1 MRRLFLPL
9 LLMTAGVAVGC
20 GGLPERSRSAD
31 PDDPRVKKLAGWW
44 HLYQSNSPDWP
55 KARGEWLA
63 RDAADR
69 QLLLDNLLKELLLDD
84 GADPRYAGRALRAR
98 REISWLGSEAT
109 DFIVAAFRQFGEKK
123 PADMIALNQLNAALA
138 SLQATK
144 ELDLV
149 LADPKLPTPLRLAAV
164 HALADI
170 ADPAA
175 HDALLACLAGDAKWE
190 LRSASAKTLRRST
203 GEPRV
208 RVALARALDDGDGF
222 VRTSAVKTLTP
233 ALDPVADTAV
243 LTRIVQIVGDD
254 PDPAARGACADALA
268 LHTGHAVVAAALV
281 HALGDGDPAVV
292 EHAAHALV
300 NMNDKNIQLALVD
313 ALERAVRQ
321 KQSELVDSLLVV
333 LRASVGRVPD
343 DINPDGW
350 RKLIRGTTD

>member
-1 MRRLFLPL
+1 MRRLLLPL
-9 LLMTAGVAVGC
+9 LLTTAGAAAGC
-20 GGLPERSRSAD
+20 GGPPAHRQAAN

-44 HLYQSNSPDWP
+44 QLYQTDSPDWP
-55 KARGEWLA
+55 KARSEWLT
-63 RDAADR
+63 RDPADR
-69 QLLLDNLLKELLLDD
+69 QLLLDNLFKELLLND

-109 DFIVAAFRQFGEKK
+109 DFIVAAFRQFGAKK
-123 PADMIALNQLNAALA
+123 PADMVALDRLGAALA
-138 SLQATK
+138 SLQAAK
-144 ELDLV
+144 ELGLV
-149 LADPKLPTPLRLAAV
+149 LADAKLATPLRLAAI
-164 HALADI
+164 HALGEI

-190 LRSASAKTLRRST
+190 LRSASAEALRKST

-222 VRTSAVKTLTP
+222 VRASAVKALTP
-233 ALDPVADTAV
+233 ALDPVADAAV
-243 LTRIVQIVGDD
+243 LTRIVRMVGGD

-268 LHTGHAVVAAALV
+268 LHAGHAVVAAALV
-281 HALGDGDPAVV
+281 HALGDGEPAVV

-313 ALERAVRQ
+313 ALERAVKA
-321 KQSELVDSLLVV
+321 KQGELVSSLLVV